1 MYKVEDKTLGDTLD
15 SLISSSVT
23 GTVETSDA
31 AFSAIKSFQCN
42 FKQIVRT
49 PNMIRLMMQLEF
61 NFSGVVDSS
70 DNSIN
75 KKNAL
80 ESDWFDST
88 FVVTDYSNVEVWLK
102 KAILESEKGRTVV
115 CLVPSR
121 TNTHWFHDLVL
132 DTAREVRFVKGRV
145 TMTSKTS
152 ASSMADT
159 IVIYTG
165 IPNKRKRNKGSSQVA
180 VIKCSTDM
188 KSTTF
193 SGDLE

>member
-31 AFSAIKSFQCN
+31 AFSAIKSFQSN

-61 NFSGVVDSS
+61 NFSGVVDAS

-132 DTAREVRFVKGRV
+132 DTAIEVRFVKGRV
-145 TMTSKTS
+145 TMTSKTN

-165 IPNKRKRNKGSSQVA
+165 IPNKRKRNKGSSKVA

-193 SGDLE
+193 TGDLE

>member
-23 GTVETSDA
+23 GTVNTSDS
-31 AFSAIKSFQCN
+31 AFAAIKSFQSN
-42 FKQIVRT
+42 FKQLVRT
-49 PNMIRLMMQLEF
+49 PNMIRLMLQVEF
-61 NFSGVVDSS
+61 NFSGVVDAS
-70 DNSIN
+70 DSNIN
-75 KKNAL
+75 KKQAL
-80 ESDWFDST
+80 NTDWFDST
-88 FVVTDYSNVEVWLK
+88 FVVTDYSSVEQWLK
-102 KAILESEKGRTVV
+102 KAISEAEKGRTVV

-132 DTAREVRFVKGRV
+132 DTAIEVRFVKGRV

-159 IVIYTG
+159 LVIYQG
-165 IPNKRKRNKGSSQVA
+165 IPNKRRRLKGSSQVA

-188 KSTTF
+188 QSTTF
-193 SGDLE
+193 TGEFE